1 MPILRGSVSERQTR
15 PSKILPQVQ
24 KREKRLEERNA
35 EYQRLLLIVGRRK
48 ERGFYAALA
57 DLCLEPRNPFDHEAK
72 RKPRGSVT
80 LFGGLLLMLLIVFL
94 VSSLNAT

>member
-15 PSKILPQVQ
+15 PSKILPQAQ

-35 EYQRLLLIVGRRK
+35 EYQCLLLIVGRRK
-48 ERGFYAALA
+48 EIGFYAALA
-57 DLCLEPRNPFDHEAK
+57 DLCLEPQNPFDHEAK

-80 LFGGLLLMLLIVFL
+80 LFGGLFLMLLIVFL